1 MTLAFLPNEADATFN
16 DQAEPD
22 AVDFQILLLGYQQ
35 TGVVS
40 GCEVTQSAPVAM
52 TIDVA
57 SGDVLLAGASVSVSA
72 QADKTIAVPDATFA
86 RFDLVTIN
94 SGGTVIVTTGTA
106 AENPALP
113 AIPANSVPL
122 CGVFIPAD
130 GYAGSQ
136 LTGQIK
142 TIDNDASSVTFNLPS
157 GAVTGDDII
166 LLVSN
171 ASDRTLTNFQSGDGN
186 WTVVQNLI
194 EPPVKLKII
203 ARTLTASDGKTTVD
217 ADTTGTGDIH
227 CWAYIAQGI
236 DITNNSVA
244 TFDGFSFHQY
254 FADLDSTNTDP
265 KLWVGISGKNQISVV
280 MNSDAFDFSHGN
292 VHDELQTS
300 PPLSTVISW
309 YASSDTEMFRLNTDG
324 PPHWPYGVQS
334 NNEQLA
340 SIASEFAAVDY
351 VSDNQ
356 INDKRV
362 FIVASASASTMF
374 SWNRNEEETSVS
386 SSSFAWKGSGVV
398 PQQDVIIHALVFS
411 GSTTGSATYQGAVIT
426 ASGGTIATIDKTAT
440 YDTVS
445 ADIDSVDATLLL
457 VFSTPIALDLGTEYW
472 LMVGRTDS
480 TDTHNLAV
488 QYPAND
494 YTYPFG
500 GLPTISSKRVAK
512 ASPAVSDTLS
522 DLDGAVVRIGVIW
535 ELA

>member
-1 MTLAFLPNEADATFN
+1 MTLSFLPNEDDATFN

-22 AVDFQILLLGYQQ
+22 AVDYEILLLGFRQ

-40 GCEVTQSAPVAM
+40 GCDVTESSGSEM
-52 TIDVA
+52 EIDVA
-57 SGDVLLAGASVSVSA
+57 SGEALLAGVSVTVSA
-72 QADKTIAVPDATFA
+72 QADETIATADGSNPRV
-86 RFDLVTIN
+86 DLVTVN
-94 SGGTVIVTTGTA
+94 SGGTVVVTAGTA
-106 AENPALP
+106 AANPVSP

-122 CGVFIPAD
+122 AFVYVP
-130 GYAGSQ
+130 
-136 LTGQIK
+136 
-142 TIDNDASSVTFNLPS
+142 
-157 GAVTGDDII
+157 
-166 LLVSN
+166 
-171 ASDRTLTNFQSGDGN
+171 ASD
-186 WTVVQNLI
+186 
-194 EPPVKLKII
+194 
-203 ARTLTASDGKTTVD
+203 TT
-217 ADTTGTGDIH
+217 
-227 CWAYIAQGI
+227 
-236 DITNNSVA
+236 IT
-244 TFDGFSFHQY
+244 
-254 FADLDSTNTDP
+254 
-265 KLWVGISGKNQISVV
+265 
-280 MNSDAFDFSHGN
+280 
-292 VHDELQTS
+292 
-300 PPLSTVISW
+300 
-309 YASSDTEMFRLNTDG
+309 
-324 PPHWPYGVQS
+324 
-334 NNEQLA
+334 
-340 SIASEFAAVDY
+340 
-351 VSDNQ
+351 DNQ